1 MKSMYHFECRIVV
14 FEFCHPCG
22 RELQI
27 ISRLARSPV
36 QGSKTLSKRPWLY
49 GWIFLVSST
58 PRCDKSIQT
67 PNLPFQPTLFS
78 CTLSRVQNGSTPL
91 SFIAHP
97 KPVSASLSSQSK
109 ATSCF
114 SLV

>member
-14 FEFCHPCG
+14 FEFYHQCG

-27 ISRLARSPV
+27 ISRLARSPFRGPRLYRKGR
-36 QGSKTLSKRPWLY
+36 GSMD
-49 GWIFLVSST
+49 GFLVSST

-67 PNLPFQPTLFS
+67 PNLPFQPTLF
-78 CTLSRVQNGSTPL
+78 CWTLSWVQNGSTL
-91 SFIAHP
+91 FSFIAHP
-97 KPVSASLSSQSK
+97 KSLSAYLSSQSK